1 MPMPMSVA
9 VVVVVVTLRPMHMWV
24 LRIRW
29 AMTMIVV
36 CMVVMPMCIAMMV
49 VMSTPMLAIS
59 TVFWFETFTHLVDD
73 EVHGTQHIG
82 QHMVGFDF
90 QVIGLQFN
98 GHMAV
103 AQVVGGA
110 GQVKRRSVRCAMGDA
125 QHGLRRGHHLEQR
138 AVFAH
143 QHIATAHHLAAL
155 QKHTHLTPCAV
166 GGFKSAFLP
175 HIPVQRDG
183 RCAFEEHSGQALAI
197 ADEFGEMDHGVQ
209 WYPASR

>member
-1 MPMPMSVA
+1 
-9 VVVVVVTLRPMHMWV
+9 
-24 LRIRW
+24 
-29 AMTMIVV
+29 
-36 CMVVMPMCIAMMV
+36 
-49 VMSTPMLAIS
+49 
-59 TVFWFETFTHLVDD
+59 
-73 EVHGTQHIG
+73 
-82 QHMVGFDF
+82 MVGFDF

-110 GQVKRRSVRCAMGDA
+110 GQVKRRAVRCAMGDA
-125 QHGLRRGHHLEQR
+125 QHGLWRGHHFEQR

-155 QKHTHLTPCAV
+155 QKHAHLPPSTV
-166 GGFKSAFLP
+166 GGFKAAFLP

-183 RCAFEEHSGQALAI
+183 RCTFQEHRCQAVAI
-197 ADEFGEMDHGVQ
+197 ANEFGEMDHGVQ